1 MSEASKSFSV
11 RVSGSVASRREEND
25 VESAAALAP
34 ANFVVAG
41 INQAMHL
48 AWPKEPGRRCK
59 RNIESHAPAYTR

>member
-11 RVSGSVASRREEND
+11 RVSGSVTSRRESD
-25 VESAAALAP
+25 VKGAAAFAS
-34 ANFVVAG
+34 ANIVVAG

-48 AWPKEPGRRCK
+48 AWPKKPSGRCK